1 MIRDS
6 GFSYAMGCE
15 WAFSV
20 LPQGRADRR
29 RTFRDFALT
38 GDEEAKRVL
47 VDAADSLVE
56 LYTPQV
62 SLCLEV

>member
-1 MIRDS
+1 
-6 GFSYAMGCE
+6 MGCE
-15 WAFSV
+15 WAFPV

-29 RTFRDFALT
+29 RAFRDFALT